1 MAMMQSPPTRS
12 TIVSDETVYKAVK
25 DFELLM
31 MSGLEA
37 THIIAGNQNNLSL
50 PDSRD
55 YVVNTIIAH
64 REIGTPVES
73 YEWDTAT
80 QKMDAVVSRLVE
92 MSVQVDVYS
101 DHPETARMRAESVA
115 TVARTVSGCDFF
127 QKYGLSSLYADDV
140 RNTTVV
146 VDENQYVQR
155 WTTTLHITYTH
166 VVRLDVEST
175 DAVNVG
181 VYNVDVR
188 FPPR

>member
-1 MAMMQSPPTRS
+1 
-12 TIVSDETVYKAVK
+12 
-25 DFELLM
+25 
-31 MSGLEA
+31 
-37 THIIAGNQNNLSL
+37 
-50 PDSRD
+50 
-55 YVVNTIIAH
+55 
-64 REIGTPVES
+64 
-73 YEWDTAT
+73 
-80 QKMDAVVSRLVE
+80 

-166 VVRLDVEST
+166 VVKLDVEALTLLMSACIT
-175 DAVNVG
+175 LMCASRRANAHCL
-181 VYNVDVR
+181 N
-188 FPPR
+188 